1 MTRNSRIYV
10 WKSYLIRGKEYIKE
24 NKLINAYD
32 ELSKSI
38 DLYEDFNKKSNYE
51 AHFLR
56 GVISNRWGIYREAV
70 SDLKIA
76 LSFNPKPGFSSFYEL
91 GEAFLGLKA
100 YKLAIPHFSR
110 ALSFEPKNFISLFNR
125 GVCHYEYG
133 GYKRAILDF
142 NRANKIKIDYDTF
155 YNRGLCFFKLKN
167 YRNAISDFNLAIN
180 LGYKKGDVFLRRGVI
195 KSRTKDYINAIK
207 DFIKAINSKDLENED
222 MAIAYLEQA
231 WAYIRIGEYKKGLTA
246 SDNGNMIMLMNN
258 EVYRLMHLINK
269 AYANIKLSKF
279 IAAEKALNQAI
290 KLKDDLELENH
301 QLAFLLMLKGLSNTL
316 GGSYNEA
323 LKNFEE
329 MFLKDS
335 NILDKDE
342 ESIFDEVPEYMKN
355 LIRISLNIS
364 LTRN

>member
-38 DLYEDFNKKSNYE
+38 DLYDDFNKKSNYE

-91 GEAFLGLKA
+91 GEAYLSLQE
-100 YKLAIPHFSR
+100 YKLAVPYFSR
-110 ALSFEPKNFISLFNR
+110 ALSIEPKNFCSIFNR

-133 GYKRAILDF
+133 GYKKAILDF

-246 SDNGNMIMLMNN
+246 SNDGNMIMLMNN
-258 EVYRLMHLINK
+258 GVYRLMHLINK

-279 IAAEKALNQAI
+279 IAAENALNQAL
-290 KLKDDLELENH
+290 KLKLEKQ

-316 GGSYNEA
+316 GGNYNEA
-323 LKNFEE
+323 LKNFEK

-364 LTRN
+364 LTSN